1 MAPQEAPMQQD
12 YPHVKIT
19 RLAPEENRPALVDA
33 TAIIG
38 TPSASHPKSLRR
50 WAWAALKAARGETIS
65 QSGLNRVLARQKPQ
79 KGRAQ

>member
-1 MAPQEAPMQQD
+1 MQREYSQ
-12 YPHVKIT
+12 VKIT
-19 RLAPEENRPALVDA
+19 RLAPEKNHS
-33 TAIIG
+33 AIVEAKAIAG

-65 QSGLNRVLARQKPQ
+65 QTGLNRVLARQKPR

>member
-1 MAPQEAPMQQD
+1 MQRD

-19 RLAPEENRPALVDA
+19 RLTPDQNRPALQEA
-33 TAIIG
+33 QAIAG
-38 TPSASHPKSLRR
+38 TPSASHSQSLRR

-65 QSGLNRVLARQKPQ
+65 QSGLNRVLARQKPR